1 MAYKY
6 SYEGF
11 NKETMG
17 RASSTNQHISLK
29 KTVETANAVKGKKV
43 ETAISYLEKVM
54 DEKVPVPYK
63 RYTMAIAHRPGKG
76 ISTGGYPVNVA
87 KEIIRLLKAASKN
100 AKEQEV
106 SGELYVISVSG
117 RKGTT
122 RYHPGRYQGRKMKST
137 NMEVIVG
144 SRAKKETKK
153 KVKTEVK
160 KEVSK
165 KWLREK

>member
-6 SYEGF
+6 SFEAF
-11 NKETMG
+11 NKETMA
-17 RASSTNQHISLK
+17 RSSSTNQHISLK

-43 ETAISYLEKVM
+43 TTAISYLEKVM

-63 RYTMAIAHRPGKG
+63 RYTMGIAHRPGKG

-87 KEIIRLLKAASKN
+87 KEMIRLIKAAAKN
-100 AKEQEV
+100 AAEQEIA
-106 SGELYVISVSG
+106 GELYVLSVSG

-122 RYHPGRYQGRKMKST
+122 RYHPGRYQGRVMKSC

-144 SRAKKETKK
+144 SKVKKETKK
-153 KVKTEVK
+153 VTK
-160 KEVSK
+160 KEVANK
-165 KWLREK
+165 

>member
-6 SYEGF
+6 SYESF
-11 NKETMG
+11 NKETMA

-29 KTVETANAVKGKKV
+29 KTVETANAVKGKRV
-43 ETAISYLEKVM
+43 ITAVAYLEKVM

-63 RYTMAIAHRPGKG
+63 RYTMGIAHRPGKG

-87 KEIIRLLKAASKN
+87 KEMIRLIKAAAKN
-100 AKEQEV
+100 ASELEI

-122 RYHPGRYQGRKMKST
+122 RYHPGRYQGRKMKSC
-137 NMEVIVG
+137 NLEVIIG

-153 KVKTEVK
+153 EVK
-160 KEVSK
+160 KETK
-165 KWLREK
+165 KEVAKK